1 MNRATKKESRLTQR
15 VWDLLAIAGTFVAF
29 LIAWHL
35 AVRWFDLPKIL
46 LPTPWEVA
54 QAAWLEREPL
64 LRGFLST
71 AAAATLGLAAS
82 SIVGFIVALC
92 FSQSRYLRAAMYP
105 YVVFLQTVPIVAIA
119 PLLIIWSG
127 YRFHTVVLVSAIIS
141 FFPVVSNV
149 TAGLLSV
156 QRDQLD
162 LFRLY
167 GATRLQTLIKLRI
180 PAAIHEFVLGV
191 RISVGLA
198 VIGAV
203 VGDFFVG
210 FGLAD
215 YAGLG
220 SIMLLW
226 QNRSRTDALIAA
238 IIAST
243 LLGVLL
249 LLVINTFATFL
260 LRRYLRRS

>member
-1 MNRATKKESRLTQR
+1 MSQAAKTKSSPAQKGVE
-15 VWDLLAIAGTFVAF
+15 LLAILGTFIV
-29 LIAWHL
+29 LVIVWHV

-54 QAAWLEREPL
+54 KAGWLERDAL

-71 AAAATLGLAAS
+71 TGAATLGLLAS
-82 SIVGFIVALC
+82 SIVGFGVAIC

-149 TAGLLSV
+149 TSGLLSV
-156 QRDQLD
+156 PRDQLD

-167 GATRLQTLIKLRI
+167 GGSNLQTLMKLRI
-180 PAAIHEFVLGV
+180 PAAINEFVLGV

-249 LLVINTFATFL
+249 LLVINVFASAI
-260 LRRYLRRS
+260 LRRYLRR